1 VTITYPRD
9 LPDDHLAECTFDLP
23 DNVASSSSSK
33 GLVINRSQVVDPTW
47 KAHIQTIQR
56 ASFEQADL
64 ATWSAWKK
72 SLRGLKTFVAHDR
85 AVPNPIAYLSAESA
99 ADIETGWDGTCT
111 VTSLG
116 ASGALALSGAPA
128 GYKASV
134 GDRAGLEQSGHYGYY
149 EILEAVTADG
159 SGVMTVTVA
168 PFLHTTVFTTAAV
181 CRLWRPKC
189 QFALDWNSW
198 SDPRAGQPSSI
209 SFDAYQ
215 VL

>member
-1 VTITYPRD
+1 VTITYPRE
-9 LPDDHLAECTFDLP
+9 LPDGYLAECTFDLM

-33 GLVINRSQVVDPTW
+33 GLVLNRSQVIDPTW

-56 ASFEQADL
+56 NSFDQAVL

-72 SLRGLKTFVAHDR
+72 SLRGLKTFVAYDR
-85 AVPNPIAYLSAESA
+85 AVPNPIAYLDAKA
-99 ADIETGWDGTCT
+99 AMDIKAGWDGTCT

-116 ASGALALSGAPA
+116 ASGALVLSGAPA
-128 GYKASV
+128 SYKASV
-134 GDRAGLEQSGHYGYY
+134 GDRVGLEQDGHSGYY
-149 EILEAVTADG
+149 EVLEAVTADV
-159 SGVMTVTVA
+159 SGVMTLTVA
-168 PFLHTTVFTTAAV
+168 PFLHTTVFTTDAL

-198 SDPRAGQPSSI
+198 SDPRTGQPGSI